1 MTQLISTHEQSTHE
15 QIEEVLHKYGQG
27 VHNGDGAVLKEAFH
41 PQATIAGYYEGH
53 LILHIRDDFIKVIES
68 MPIPA
73 TQGEPYEK
81 ETTSV
86 ELAGNAAMA
95 RMREQYQ
102 GLTFTNYFT
111 LLQVDGHW
119 SIINK
124 TFSHEPR
131 S

>member
-1 MTQLISTHEQSTHE
+1 MSQKITAREE
-15 QIEEVLHKYGQG
+15 IEEVLQKYGQG
-27 VHNGDGAVLKEAFH
+27 THHGDGAALKEAFH

-53 LILHIRDDFIKVIES
+53 LILDTRDEFIKAIES

-73 TQGEPYEK
+73 VQGEPYVK
-81 ETTSV
+81 ETTSI
-86 ELAGNAAMA
+86 ELAGAAAMA

-111 LLQVDGHW
+111 LLKDNGHW

-131 S
+131 R